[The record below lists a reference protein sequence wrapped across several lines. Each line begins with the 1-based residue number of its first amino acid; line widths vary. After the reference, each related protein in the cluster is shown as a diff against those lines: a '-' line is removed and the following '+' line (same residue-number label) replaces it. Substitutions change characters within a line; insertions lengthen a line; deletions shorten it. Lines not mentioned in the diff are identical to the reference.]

1 MNRRQFTLMSS
12 LTLVAGAAEGAK
24 ETLAIGLLT
33 DVHYADKKARGSRH
47 YRDSLAK
54 GKEAAAFFK
63 QQRPAVVVTRGEL
76 VEAAPSVETEIDYL
90 KTIAEVLDEAGVP
103 RYHVPGNHCISTL
116 TKEEFFEHGGS
127 VTRKGLHSFD
137 LGDVHFVLLDACFNS
152 KMEPYGRNN
161 FVWHDSNIPPQQIEW
176 LEKDLASTKL
186 PVVVMVH
193 QRLDLDRPNKYAI
206 KQSAA
211 VRKVLEKSGKVRVVF
226 QGHSH
231 KNEKADVEGIT
242 YCTLAAMV
250 EGSGVENGS
259 HSLLR
264 FFDDG
269 TIKLEGFRRQKS
281 QNFSKKPTQ

>member
-63 QQRPAVVVTRGEL
+63 QQRPAVVVCLGDL
-76 VEAAPSVETEIDYL
+76 VDAAPSVETEIDYL

-127 VTRKGLHSFD
+127 VNRKGHHSLRCAFRPARC
-137 LGDVHFVLLDACFNS
+137 LLQFEDGALWTEQLC
-152 KMEPYGRNN
+152 
-161 FVWHDSNIPPQQIEW
+161 
-176 LEKDLASTKL
+176 LARFQHSTAANRVARER
-186 PVVVMVH
+186 PRVH
-193 QRLDLDRPNKYAI
+193 QTPGGGD
-206 KQSAA
+206 
-211 VRKVLEKSGKVRVVF
+211 
-226 QGHSH
+226 
-231 KNEKADVEGIT
+231 
-242 YCTLAAMV
+242 
-250 EGSGVENGS
+250 GSPATGS
-259 HSLLR
+259 RSP
-264 FFDDG
+264 
-269 TIKLEGFRRQKS
+269 Q
-281 QNFSKKPTQ
+281 